1 MSATPSHHTGKIL
14 VVDDQPA
21 NLDILFRTLK
31 VAGHKVLVAKS
42 GQSAIRQAERTQ
54 PDIILLD
61 VMMPGMNGFIT
72 GQKLKENKFTQEIPV
87 IFMTALNDI
96 DSKVMGFEVG
106 AVDYVT
112 KPFEFKEI
120 LARINA
126 HLTIRKLQQEL
137 QYKNDTLQTQN
148 EELNAFAHTVAHD
161 LKNPLLPI
169 IISVD
174 LLAMDEGLSPSN
186 TENIDFI
193 RRNANKM
200 NNIIHELLTLAGVRK
215 AEVVLKPLDMK
226 EIIAEA
232 QERLMHMIVQHQAE
246 IIMPSQWP
254 RVLGHAPWA
263 EEVWVNYLSNAM
275 KYGGSPPRVEI
286 GAMHRNDGMVEFWV
300 KDNGAGLTPEEQ
312 NQLFIP
318 FTRLN
323 QVQAKGH
330 GLGLSIVHRII
341 RKLGGTVGVQS
352 EKGNGSRFSFNLP
365 HAE

>member
-1 MSATPSHHTGKIL
+1 MSATVPYAGKIL

-31 VAGHKVLVAKS
+31 IAGYKVLVAKS

-61 VMMPGMNGFIT
+61 VMMPGMNGFLT
-72 GQKLKENKFTQEIPV
+72 SQKLKENELTQEIPI

-96 DSKVMGFEVG
+96 DSKIVGFEVG

-137 QYKNDTLQTQN
+137 QHKNNALQAQN

-174 LLAMDEGLSPSN
+174 LLAMDESLSLSGI
-186 TENIDFI
+186 ENVDFI

-215 AEVVLKPLDMK
+215 AEVTLKPLDMGAV
-226 EIIAEA
+226 IAEV
-232 QERLMHMIVQHQAE
+232 QERLQHMIAQYEAG
-246 IIMPSQWP
+246 IILPTQWP
-254 RVLGHAPWA
+254 IALGHAPWA

-275 KYGGSPPRVEI
+275 KYGGTPPKVEI
-286 GAMHRNDGMVEFWV
+286 GALSRNDGMAEFWV
-300 KDNGAGLTPEEQ
+300 QDNGEGLTPEEQ
-312 NQLFIP
+312 TQIFIP
-318 FTRLN
+318 FTRLS
-323 QVQAKGH
+323 QVQIKGH

-341 RKLGGTVGVQS
+341 EKLGGTVEVQS
-352 EKGNGSRFSFNLP
+352 EKGRGSRFSFNLP
-365 HAE
+365 QAK